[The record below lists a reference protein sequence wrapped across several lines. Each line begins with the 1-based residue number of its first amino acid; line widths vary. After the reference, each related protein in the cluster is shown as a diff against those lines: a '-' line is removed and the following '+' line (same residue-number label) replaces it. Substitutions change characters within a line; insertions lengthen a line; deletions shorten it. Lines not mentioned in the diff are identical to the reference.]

1 MILVYPVISFNDSIG
16 HKGSYQ
22 NLLGKNATPEKIR
35 EYSNETQVTPQ
46 TPPTFLVHAKDDGVK
61 VENSLV
67 FAEALKKNGVP
78 VDMYL
83 YESGGHGYGM
93 YNKSSPVLWMDL
105 VQQWMRTMKFIP

>member
-1 MILVYPVISFNDSIG
+1 
-16 HKGSYQ
+16 
-22 NLLGKNATPEKIR
+22 
-35 EYSNETQVTPQ
+35 VTPQ
-46 TPPTFLVHAKDDGVK
+46 TPPTFLVHAKDDEVK

-67 FAEALKKNGVP
+67 FAEALKKNNVP

-93 YNKSSPVLWMDL
+93 YNKSSPVRWMDL